1 MKNIEKILPSAIKA
15 VEDKVISKNEVPKE
29 FNGYISSF
37 GASVIMS
44 GLLPTL
50 VFFSQEGKSKG
61 NRKSVIEAIEQIL
74 NAEYSGLLSSNRKL
88 LNTVKDNLSNRAK
101 IERLQ
106 EKILEAGIALK
117 LAIRIFPKAKK
128 ESNHE

>member
-1 MKNIEKILPSAIKA
+1 MKNIEKILPAAIQA
-15 VEDKVISKNEVPKE
+15 VKDKVITKNEVPKE

-37 GASVIMS
+37 GASIIMS

-61 NRKSVIEAIEQIL
+61 NRKSVIDAIEQIL
-74 NAEYSGLLSSNRKL
+74 NAEYNGLLSADNNL
-88 LNTVKDNLSNRAK
+88 LKTVEIMVNKNIDMQ
-101 IERLQ
+101 RLQ
-106 EKILEAGIALK
+106 DKIQEAGIALK
-117 LAIRIFPKAKK
+117 LAIRIFPKSKN

>member
-1 MKNIEKILPSAIKA
+1 MKTIEKILPVAINA
-15 VEDKVISKNEVPKE
+15 VKNNVLENNKVPKE

-37 GASVIMS
+37 GASIIMS

-61 NRKSVIEAIEQIL
+61 NRRSVIVAIEEIL
-74 NAEYSGLLSSNRKL
+74 NANNPDLLSTNKDLLKTVVAKL
-88 LNTVKDNLSNRAK
+88 EDMAA

-106 EKILEAGIALK
+106 DKIQEAAIALK
-117 LAIRIFPKAKK
+117 LAIRIFPKSK
-128 ESNHE
+128 ND